1 MSKSKGKRERAAGA
15 VAKAADV
22 QGSSPNLVED
32 EQVASQAA
40 IDAAD
45 FAFEQETSVAQK
57 DDVQGVELSNISAEG
72 QREPTVD
79 VLDSI
84 EKADAAME
92 AALEFK
98 SSDEA
103 IEFTAAQIQA
113 EEDLQEG
120 LTAVESAIEP
130 FDVEIADST
139 ATAATSPIVASASP
153 PVEAPIVANPLSDLQ
168 ARIAKLQEQLTA
180 LSASPA
186 TPATQAV
193 ATAAKK
199 SGPGSKPRPNVT
211 YFLLKKP
218 AAWASTPQR
227 AQIEQILFSPEVQE
241 RFKKDDG
248 QVTLTEPEFFEVIEA
263 GAAAG
268 MLRTTQPAVR
278 VAMYYYND
286 LLNAGCIRRQ

>member
-1 MSKSKGKRERAAGA
+1 MSKSKGKKERAAGA

-22 QGSSPNLVED
+22 QGSSPNVVED
-32 EQVASQAA
+32 EQVASQTATA
-40 IDAAD
+40 ELPPIDAAD
-45 FAFEQETSVAQK
+45 LAFEQETSVAQNG
-57 DDVQGVELSNISAEG
+57 DVQGLSRSDVSAEG
-72 QREPTVD
+72 QLAPTAD
-79 VLDSI
+79 VLDST
-84 EKADAAME
+84 EKVNAAMDAVLNAKLSAETVQDADSGEAVEVAKDEEVVHEVPQVE
-92 AALEFK
+92 AA
-98 SSDEA
+98 A
-103 IEFTAAQIQA
+103 PT
-113 EEDLQEG
+113 
-120 LTAVESAIEP
+120 
-130 FDVEIADST
+130 
-139 ATAATSPIVASASP
+139 VAS
-153 PVEAPIVANPLSDLQ
+153 PLSDLQ
-168 ARIAKLQEQLTA
+168 ARCSKLQEQLTA
-180 LSASPA
+180 LSTAPPQLSSAAPA
-186 TPATQAV
+186 AA
-193 ATAAKK
+193 AAAKK

-268 MLRTTQPAVR
+268 LLRTTQPAVR

>member
-1 MSKSKGKRERAAGA
+1 MSKSKGKKERAAGA

-22 QGSSPNLVED
+22 QGSSPNVVED
-32 EQVASQAA
+32 EQVASQTATA
-40 IDAAD
+40 ELPPIDAAD
-45 FAFEQETSVAQK
+45 LAFEQETSVAQNG
-57 DDVQGVELSNISAEG
+57 DVQGLSRSDVSAEG
-72 QREPTVD
+72 QLAPTAD
-79 VLDSI
+79 VLDST
-84 EKADAAME
+84 EKVNAAMDAVLNAKLSAETVQDADSGEAVEVAKDEEVVHEVPQVE
-92 AALEFK
+92 AA
-98 SSDEA
+98 A
-103 IEFTAAQIQA
+103 PT
-113 EEDLQEG
+113 
-120 LTAVESAIEP
+120 
-130 FDVEIADST
+130 
-139 ATAATSPIVASASP
+139 VAS
-153 PVEAPIVANPLSDLQ
+153 PLSDLQ

-180 LSASPA
+180 LSTAPPQLSSAAPA
-186 TPATQAV
+186 AA
-193 ATAAKK
+193 AAAKK

-268 MLRTTQPAVR
+268 LLRTTQPAVR